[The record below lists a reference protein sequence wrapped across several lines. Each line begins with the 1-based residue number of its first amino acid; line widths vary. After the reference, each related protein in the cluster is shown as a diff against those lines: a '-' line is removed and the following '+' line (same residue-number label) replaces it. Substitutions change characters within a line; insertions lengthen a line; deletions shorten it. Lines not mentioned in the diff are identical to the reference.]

1 MNIFFLDTDTKQC
14 AKYHCD
20 KHVVKMILEYCQL
33 LSTAHRVLDED
44 CLSEWM
50 DERLYKKTHVN
61 HPSSVWVRQDARHY
75 QYVWDLLYSLS
86 QEYRQR
92 YDKGHKSWDDLKFAL
107 CTYPKN
113 ISKEDI
119 MKPLCLDDA
128 PQCMPDEYKDK
139 STIQAYR
146 NYYNGGKAYM
156 AKWKNTVTPEWF
168 KPQLEEVN
176 NGIN

>member
-1 MNIFFLDTDTKQC
+1 MNIFFLDADTKQC

-33 LSTAHRVLDED
+33 LSTAHRVLDGD
-44 CLSEWM
+44 DLPDWK
-50 DERLYKKTHVN
+50 DEVLYKTTHKN
-61 HPSSVWVRQDARHY
+61 HPSSVWVRQNARNY
-75 QYVWDLLYSLS
+75 QYVFDLLFSLNM
-86 QEYRQR
+86 EYRQR
-92 YDKGHKSWDDLKFAL
+92 YGKSHKSWLKLRFAL
-107 CTYPKN
+107 CMYPMN
-113 ISKEDI
+113 ISLDNI
-119 MKPLCLDDA
+119 MEPLCLDDA

-156 AKWKNTVTPEWF
+156 AKWKNSVTPEWF

-176 NGIN
+176 NV